1 MRLWFHLRAYP
12 SALLTVVLALLP
24 AMASAQATASIAG
37 VVTDNSGAILPGVTV
52 EAASPALIEK
62 VRTVVTDNAGQY
74 RIEQLR
80 GGVYTLTFSL
90 PGFSTVKREGV
101 ELSGSFAAT
110 VNAELRVGA
119 VEETVTVTGE
129 SPIVDIQSANRQRV
143 INQELLEAIPTGRTP
158 QVAAFMIPGVNLN
171 NVDVGGT
178 NIINTTGGS
187 LSIHGGAVADT
198 RLLVDGITI
207 ANAEGTGWS
216 SNMLPNMGSTQEV
229 SVDYSSA
236 SAESITGG
244 LQINMIPKTGGNR
257 YSGSL
262 FATAVNSS
270 FQGDNNTAELR
281 ARGLRT
287 PNSVNFQYDFNPGL
301 GGPISPDKLWFYTS
315 ARFTRQNN
323 FVGGLFRNKNAFDI
337 TKWTYEPD
345 EDNRAVNNGTE
356 NSVNLRLTW
365 QANQIHKLSF
375 FYDTHWR
382 CQCAVTNPTVS
393 EEAAN
398 QINYPIQDLFS
409 VSYTAAVSSR
419 VLVEARAGVRREEYA
434 YTPDNLEDPNRLL
447 IPVLEQ
453 AGLIPGLLYRGG
465 GVSTATQPYQRT
477 LGVVMPWSASMSY
490 VTGSHSAKFGVYNVT
505 ANRDSTVPDN
515 FAKLTYR
522 FNTPLSRLEAGLPPI
537 PNQLTQRATPLD
549 RSERQRFDLGI
560 YAQDKWTL
568 NRLTLSGGIRFDMF
582 QSYFPE
588 QTLGPGP
595 HVPTR
600 NITFPKTDMA
610 NWKDVVPRM
619 GASYDVF
626 GDGKTALK
634 ISLNKYVTAQG
645 LQGTYGDTANPVNRL
660 ANIVTRTW
668 TDADGD
674 FSPDCDLTNV
684 LAQDLRASGGD
695 FCGVVSDTNFGKPTL
710 SLNYDPEVLNG
721 WFTRPFQWEFSTSV
735 QHQLMPRLSV
745 DFGYFR
751 RWYGNFGVTDNL
763 TLGRSDF
770 GSFGIAI
777 PVDPRLPDGGGGSVA
792 GFLDVNPDKA
802 ALPPNNYFTLARN
815 YGKQTDHWNG
825 VDLTLN
831 ARIRAGMTVQ
841 GGISTGRRVTDDCD
855 IVDDVPESRLLTGPY
870 CRQEENFLT
879 DGKLVWTYAIP
890 KIDVSV
896 SGLFIS
902 RPGPQISANRVVPNA
917 EIAPS
922 LGRPLSNNAPNAT
935 INMVYPGTM
944 FGDRRNQLDLRFTK
958 PFRMGGTRLGVN
970 FELYNAFNTNAVL
983 TENATYTNASIN
995 GWRVP
1000 TSIVPPR
1007 FVKFSVQ
1014 MDF

>member
-1 MRLWFHLRAYP
+1 MKAWFR
-12 SALLTVVLALLP
+12 SAAVLASLLSAELALLP
-24 AMASAQATASIAG
+24 LAAHAQATASIAG
-37 VVTDNSGAILPGVTV
+37 VVTDASGAVLPGVTV
-52 EAASPALIEK
+52 EASSPALIEK
-62 VRTVVTDNAGQY
+62 VRSVVTDGSGQY
-74 RIEQLR
+74 RVEQLR
-80 GGVYTLTFSL
+80 GGVYTVTFTL
-90 PGFSTVKREGV
+90 PGFNTAKREGI

-110 VNAELRVGA
+110 VNAEMRVGS

-178 NIINTTGGS
+178 NVINTTGGS

-229 SVDYSSA
+229 AVDYSSA

-244 LQINMIPKTGGNR
+244 LQINMIPKSGGNR
-257 YSGSL
+257 LAGSL

-270 FQGDNNTAELR
+270 FQGDNNSDELR

-287 PNSVNFQYDFNPGL
+287 PNSVNYQYDFNPGL
-301 GGPISPDKLWFYTS
+301 GGPVSRDKMWFYTS

-323 FVGGLFRNKNAFDI
+323 YVGGLFQNKNAFDI

-345 EDNRAVNNGTE
+345 ENNRAVNDARE
-356 NSVNLRLTW
+356 KSVNMRLTW
-365 QANQIHKLSF
+365 QASQINKLSF

-393 EEAAN
+393 QEAAN

-434 YTPDNLEDPNRLL
+434 YTPNNLEDPLRLL
-447 IPVLEQ
+447 IPVSEQ

-477 LGVVMPWSASMSY
+477 LGVVKPFSASVSY

-505 ANRDSTVPDN
+505 VSRDSTVPDN
-515 FAKLTYR
+515 VAKLTYR
-522 FNTPLSRLEAGLPPI
+522 FNNGV

-549 RSERQRFDLGI
+549 RSERQKFDLGI

-582 QSYFPE
+582 QSYFPA

-595 HVPTR
+595 HVPNR
-600 NITFPKTDMA
+600 NISFPKTDMA

-626 GDGKTALK
+626 GNGRTALK
-634 ISLNKYVTAQG
+634 VSLNKYVTAQG

-668 TDADGD
+668 TDADRD
-674 FSPDCDLTNV
+674 FVPDCDLTNV
-684 LAQDLRASGGD
+684 VAQDLRASGGD

-735 QHQLMPRLSV
+735 QHQIVPRMSV
-745 DFGYFR
+745 DVGYFR
-751 RWYGNFGVTDNL
+751 RWYGNFGITDNL
-763 TLGRSDF
+763 ALSPSDF
-770 GSFGIAI
+770 GTYGIAI
-777 PVDPRLPDGGGGSVA
+777 PVDARLPDGGGGSVS
-792 GFLDVNPDKA
+792 GLKDVNPAKA

-815 YGKQTDHWNG
+815 YGTQIDHWNG
-825 VDLTLN
+825 VDLTLT
-831 ARIRAGMTVQ
+831 ARLRAGMTVQ
-841 GGISTGRRVTDDCD
+841 GGISTGKRLTDSCD
-855 IVDDVPESRLLTGPY
+855 IVDDVPESALLTGSY
-870 CRQEENFLT
+870 CRQSENFLT
-879 DGKLVWTYAIP
+879 DGKLIWTYAIP

-917 EIAPS
+917 EIVPS
-922 LGRPLSNNAPNAT
+922 LGRSLSNNAPNAT
-935 INMVYPGTM
+935 INMVYPGTLY
-944 FGDRRNQLDLRFTK
+944 GDRRNQLDLRFTK
-958 PFRMGGTRLGVN
+958 PLRFGGTRLGVN

-983 TENATYTNASIN
+983 SENATYSNSTVS

-1000 TSIVPPR
+1000 TGIVPPR

-1014 MDF
+1014 ADF

>member
-1 MRLWFHLRAYP
+1 MKSWSRALTLLA
-12 SALLTVVLALLP
+12 ALGLVLALVP
-24 AMASAQATASIAG
+24 STASAQATASIAG
-37 VVTDNSGAILPGVTV
+37 TVTDASGAVLPGVTV

-62 VRTVVTDNAGQY
+62 VRTVVSDGSGQY
-74 RIEQLR
+74 RLEQLR
-80 GGVYTLTFSL
+80 GGVYTVTFTL
-90 PGFSTVKREGV
+90 PGFNTVKREGL
-101 ELSGSFAAT
+101 ELSGSFVAT
-110 VNAELRVGA
+110 VNAEMRVGA

-229 SVDYSSA
+229 AVDYSSA

-244 LQINMIPKTGGNR
+244 LQINMIPKSGGNR
-257 YSGSL
+257 MAGSL

-270 FQGDNNTAELR
+270 FQGDNNSDELR

-287 PNSVNFQYDFNPGL
+287 PNSVNYQYDFNPGL
-301 GGPISPDKLWFYTS
+301 GGPIQADKLWFYTS

-323 FVGGLFRNKNAFDI
+323 YVGGLFQNKNAFDI

-345 EDNRAVNNGTE
+345 ENNRAVNDARE
-356 NSVNLRLTW
+356 KSVNMRLTW
-365 QANQIHKLSF
+365 QASQVNKLSF

-393 EEAAN
+393 QEAAN

-409 VSYTAAVSSR
+409 LSYTAAVSSR

-434 YTPDNLEDPNRLL
+434 YTPNNLEDPLRLL
-447 IPVLEQ
+447 IPVSEQ

-477 LGVVMPWSASMSY
+477 LGVVKPFSASVSY

-505 ANRDSTVPDN
+505 VSRDSTVPDN
-515 FAKLTYR
+515 VDKLTYR
-522 FNTPLSRLEAGLPPI
+522 FNNGV

-549 RSERQRFDLGI
+549 RSERQKFDLGI

-626 GDGKTALK
+626 GNGKTALK
-634 ISLNKYVTAQG
+634 VSLNKYVTAQG

-668 TDADGD
+668 TDADRD
-674 FSPDCDLTNV
+674 FVADCDLTNV
-684 LAQDLRASGGD
+684 AAQDLRASGGD

-710 SLNYDPEVLNG
+710 SLNYNPEVLNG

-735 QHQLMPRLSV
+735 QHQIVPRMSV
-745 DFGYFR
+745 DVGFFR

-763 TLGRSDF
+763 TLGPSDF
-770 GSFGIAI
+770 GTFAIAI
-777 PVDPRLPDGGGGSVA
+777 PADQRLPDGGGGSVS
-792 GFLDVNPDKA
+792 GLKDVNPAKA

-815 YGKQTDHWNG
+815 YGTQIDHWNG
-825 VDLTLN
+825 VDLTLTT
-831 ARIRAGMTVQ
+831 RLRAGMTVQ
-841 GGISTGRRVTDDCD
+841 GGISTGKRLTDNCD
-855 IVDDVPESRLLTGPY
+855 IVDDVPESALLTGSY
-870 CRQEENFLT
+870 CRQSENFLT
-879 DGKLVWTYAIP
+879 DGKLIWTYPIP

-917 EIAPS
+917 EIVPS
-922 LGRPLSNNAPNAT
+922 LGRSLSNNAPNAT
-935 INMVYPGTM
+935 VNMVYPGTM

-958 PFRMGGTRLGVN
+958 PLRFGGTRLGVN

-983 TENATYTNASIN
+983 SENATYTSAAIN

-1000 TSIVPPR
+1000 TGIVPPR

-1014 MDF
+1014 ADF

>member
-1 MRLWFHLRAYP
+1 MKGWSRFSVVP
-12 SALLTVVLALLP
+12 TVVLAIVVMLAPSL
-24 AMASAQATASIAG
+24 AHGQATASIAG
-37 VVTDNSGAILPGVTV
+37 VVTDASGAVLPGVTV
-52 EAASPALIEK
+52 EATSPALIEK
-62 VRTVVTDNAGQY
+62 VRSVTTDGSGQY

-80 GGVYTLTFSL
+80 GGTYTVSFTL
-90 PGFSTVKREGV
+90 PGFNTVKREGL
-101 ELSGSFAAT
+101 ELAGSFAASI
-110 VNAELRVGA
+110 NAEMRVGA

-129 SPIVDIQSANRQRV
+129 TPIVDIQSANRQRV

-158 QVAAFMIPGVNLN
+158 QVAAFMIPGVNLS

-187 LSIHGGAVADT
+187 MSIHGGSVSDT
-198 RLLVDGITI
+198 RILVDGITL

-216 SNMLPNMGSTQEV
+216 SNILPNMGSTQEV
-229 SVDYSSA
+229 AVDYSSA

-257 YSGSL
+257 FSGSL
-262 FATAVNSS
+262 FATAVNES
-270 FQGDNNTAELR
+270 FQGSNNSDELR

-287 PNSVNFQYDFNPGL
+287 PNSLNYQYDVNPGL
-301 GGPISPDKLWFYTS
+301 GGPIRADKVWFYTS

-323 FVGGLFRNKNAFDI
+323 YVGGLFQNKNAFDI
-337 TKWTYEPD
+337 TKWNYEPD
-345 EDNRAVNNGTE
+345 ENNRAVNDGRE
-356 NSVNLRLTW
+356 KSVNLRLTW
-365 QANQIHKLSF
+365 QASQIHKLSF

-393 EEAAN
+393 QEAAN

-409 VSYTAAVSSR
+409 LSYTAAVSSR
-419 VLVEARAGVRREEYA
+419 VLVEARAGLRREEFA
-434 YTPDNLEDPNRLL
+434 YTPNNLEDPLRLL
-447 IPVLEQ
+447 IPVIEQ
-453 AGLIPGLLYRGG
+453 GGLIPGLLYRGG

-477 LGVVMPWSASMSY
+477 LGVVIPWSASMSY
-490 VTGSHSAKFGVYNVT
+490 VTGQHSAKFGIYNVT

-515 FAKLTYR
+515 IAKLTYR
-522 FNTPLSRLEAGLPPI
+522 FNGGV

-549 RSERQRFDLGI
+549 RSERQRYDLGI

-568 NRLTLSGGIRFDMF
+568 NRLTVSGGIRFDMF

-595 HVPTR
+595 HVPNR
-600 NITFPKTDMA
+600 NVTFPKTDMA

-626 GDGKTALK
+626 GDGKTAVK
-634 ISLNKYVTAQG
+634 VSLNKYVTAQG
-645 LQGTYGDTANPVNRL
+645 LQGTYGDTANPVNRM

-668 TDADGD
+668 TDADRD
-674 FSPDCDLTNV
+674 YVPDCDLTNV
-684 LAQDLRASGGD
+684 LAQDLRTSGGD
-695 FCGVVSDTNFGKPTL
+695 FCGVVSDTNFGKQTL
-710 SLNYDPEVLNG
+710 SLNYDPETLNG
-721 WFTRPFQWEFSTSV
+721 WGTRPFQWEFSTSV
-735 QHQLMPRLSV
+735 QHQIVPRMSV
-745 DFGYFR
+745 DVGYFR

-763 TLGRSDF
+763 TLSPSDF
-770 GSFGIAI
+770 GTFGIAI
-777 PVDPRLPDGGGGSVA
+777 PSDPRLPDGGSSVS
-792 GFLDVNPDKA
+792 GFRDVNPDKA

-815 YGKQTDHWNG
+815 YGKQIDHWNG

-841 GGISTGRRVTDDCD
+841 GGISTGKRVTDNCD
-855 IVDDVPESRLLTGPY
+855 IVDDVPEAALLTGAY

-879 DGKLVWTYAIP
+879 DGKLIWTYTIP
-890 KIDVSV
+890 VIDVSV

-922 LGRPLSNNAPNAT
+922 LGRSLANNAPNAT
-935 INMVYPGTM
+935 INMVYPGTL
-944 FGDRRNQLDLRFTK
+944 FGDRRNQLDLRFTR
-958 PFRMGGTRLGVN
+958 PVRFGRTRLGLN
-970 FELYNAFNTNAVL
+970 FELYNALNTNAVL
-983 TENATYTNASIN
+983 TENATYSNATVS